1 MRSKLR
7 AFGVGMLLTASSAL
21 GQESTL
27 IFPPSVE
34 IETGDAWVYRGAR
47 YRLYGVQSCI
57 RGTATQAA
65 NGRES
70 DCGAQSMASLAA
82 LFLTGTISCQPVGT
96 AKDQASFVVC
106 AADIDGQTID
116 VGTAL
121 ISSGAAF
128 AAAFP
133 SGDPVSTPYLV
144 AEMTAK
150 ANRNGLWA
158 GQFQHPVRILLRS
171 K

>member
-1 MRSKLR
+1 MRSKLA
-7 AFGVGMLLTASSAL
+7 AFVFGMVVTANSAVG
-21 GQESTL
+21 QDSTR

-57 RGTATQAA
+57 RGTVSRAA
-65 NGRES
+65 NGAQS

-82 LFLTGTISCQPVGT
+82 LFLTGTVSCQPVGT
-96 AKDQASFVVC
+96 AKDEASFVVC

-133 SGDPVSTPYLV
+133 SGDPVSAPYLV
-144 AEMTAK
+144 AEMIAK
-150 ANRNGLWA
+150 TNRNGLWA
-158 GQFQHPVRILLRS
+158 GQFQHPVRLLLQP

>member
-1 MRSKLR
+1 MRNR
-7 AFGVGMLLTASSAL
+7 FAAFVFGMVISVNSAA

-27 IFPPSVE
+27 VFPPSVQ
-34 IETGDAWVYRGAR
+34 IETGDAWVYRGGK

-57 RGTATQAA
+57 RGTFSRAE
-65 NGRES
+65 NGAQS

-96 AKDQASFVVC
+96 AKDLASFVVC
-106 AADIDGQTID
+106 AANIDGQPID

-121 ISSGAAF
+121 ISSGVAF
-128 AAAFP
+128 AATFP
-133 SGDPVSTPYLV
+133 SGNPVSTPYVV

-150 ANRNGLWA
+150 ANRSGLWA
-158 GQFQHPVRILLRS
+158 GQFQHPVRLLLQP